1 VLNAVWGKVAGL
13 MVGLFAD
20 DEGQMRSFEKFSKAQ
35 AEVYKSIKEA
45 RDAGDE
51 PLAQQRERLLAQ
63 IQKNQLAENPAAAR
77 AAAAKM
83 TEAMTQ
89 DFQMK
94 SRRWIASGQSDQS
107 IRRASRRTAAR
118 D

>member
-13 MVGLFAD
+13 MVGLLAD